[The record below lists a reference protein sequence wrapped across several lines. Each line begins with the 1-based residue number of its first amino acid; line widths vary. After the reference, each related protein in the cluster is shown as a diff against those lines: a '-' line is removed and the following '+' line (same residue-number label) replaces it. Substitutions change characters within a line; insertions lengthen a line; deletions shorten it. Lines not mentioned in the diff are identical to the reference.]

1 MPCPPA
7 PPKAPPRC
15 HSRGVSWAR
24 RHNLEDEPQAQ
35 WSARSG
41 RYAAVCVCAPHRLQG
56 TSQLS
61 RRTGCLRSPSRAP
74 WCVIVS
80 QASGLDVRCS
90 TVPIE
95 AVLVHRGSW
104 RVGLGSVSA
113 AIGRVTWR

>member
-1 MPCPPA
+1 MHLGGRALAVEPPWVGA
-7 PPKAPPRC
+7 
-15 HSRGVSWAR
+15 
-24 RHNLEDEPQAQ
+24 AQ
-35 WSARSG
+35 GLRWTSHLG
-41 RYAAVCVCAPHRLQG
+41 LQ
-56 TSQLS
+56 
-61 RRTGCLRSPSRAP
+61 TGCLRSPSRVP

-80 QASGLDVRCS
+80 QASGLDVSCS